1 MHQKHNA
8 YFYEQFT
15 KDRFMK
21 KLALHWQILI
31 AFILAILFGIF
42 LKDQVPYV
50 SWMGDI
56 FLRMLKMIVIPLVLS
71 SIISGIVNIG
81 GDGNFGKLGLKTIGY
96 YLMTSILAIATGLLL
111 VNLIKPGVGMDIS
124 SISLNETISIERPE
138 LSDIFIQ
145 IVPENIFEALAT
157 NDFLAVI
164 FFAILAGIYIS
175 KIDQKNNLILSDFFN
190 ATFELFM
197 KITMFVIQLAP
208 FGIFGLIVKVVAEQ
222 EDFGN
227 MVARLGTF
235 MVTVLAGILIH
246 SLITLPL
253 ITRFIGKARPFKHL
267 SNVKTTLITAFST
280 ASSAAALPLNIQETN
295 EKSGV
300 SHKITNFTLP
310 IGATVNMDGT
320 AIYIAAVVMFI
331 AQAKGVDMGI
341 KEQVLI
347 LITALMSSIGT
358 AGVPMASL
366 VIITIIL
373 EVLGLP
379 LELLALILPVDRI
392 LDMFRTATNVWG
404 DSCGAVVI
412 AKSENEQLNV

>member
-1 MHQKHNA
+1 
-8 YFYEQFT
+8 
-15 KDRFMK
+15 MK

-31 AFILAILFGIF
+31 AFILAIVFGIF
-42 LKDQVPYV
+42 FKEYVNYV

-71 SIISGIVNIG
+71 SVISGIVNIG
-81 GDGNFGKLGLKTIGY
+81 GDGNFGKLGLKTIAY
-96 YLMTSILAIATGLLL
+96 YLTTSTFAIIVGLFM
-111 VNLIKPGVGMDIS
+111 VNIIQPGVGMDIT
-124 SISLNETISIERPE
+124 SIAIEEEISIDRP
-138 LSDIFIQ
+138 SMGDIFIQ
-145 IVPENIFEALAT
+145 IVPENIFYALAN

-164 FFAILAGIYIS
+164 FFAIIAGIFIS
-175 KIDQKNNLILSDFFN
+175 KIDKKSNIILADFFN
-190 ATFELFM
+190 AFFELFM
-197 KITMFVIQLAP
+197 KITMFIIKLAP
-208 FGIFGLIVKVVAEQ
+208 YGIFGLIVKVVAEQ
-222 EDFGN
+222 KDFGN
-227 MVARLGTF
+227 MVASLGTF
-235 MVTVLAGILIH
+235 MLTVIGGILIH

-253 ITRFIGKARPFKHL
+253 LTRFIGKAKPFKHL

-280 ASSAAALPLNIQETN
+280 ASSAAALPLNMKETN

-300 SHKITNFTLP
+300 SYKITNFTLP
-310 IGATVNMDGT
+310 IGTTINMDGT

-379 LELLALILPVDRI
+379 LELMALILPVDRI
-392 LDMFRTATNVWG
+392 LDMFRTTTNVWG
-404 DSCGAVVI
+404 DSCGAVII
-412 AKSENEQLNV
+412 AKSEGEWLNV

>member
-1 MHQKHNA
+1 
-8 YFYEQFT
+8 
-15 KDRFMK
+15 MK
-21 KLALHWQILI
+21 KIALHWQILI

-81 GDGNFGKLGLKTIGY
+81 GNGNFGKLGLKTIGY

-124 SISLNETISIERPE
+124 SISLDETISIERPA

-235 MVTVLAGILIH
+235 MLTVIVGILIH

-253 ITRFIGKARPFKHL
+253 ITRFIGKAKPFKHL

-280 ASSAAALPLNIQETN
+280 ASSAAALPLNIKETN

>member
-1 MHQKHNA
+1 
-8 YFYEQFT
+8 
-15 KDRFMK
+15 MK

-31 AFILAILFGIF
+31 AFILAIVFGIF
-42 LKDQVPYV
+42 FKEYVNYV

-81 GDGNFGKLGLKTIGY
+81 SDGNFGRVGLKTIVY
-96 YLMTSILAIATGLLL
+96 YLTTSTFAIIVGLFM

-124 SISLNETISIERPE
+124 SITIEESIRFDRPD
-138 LSDIFIQ
+138 LGDIFIQ
-145 IVPENIFEALAT
+145 IVPENIFSAMAS
-157 NDFLAVI
+157 NDFLAII
-164 FFAILAGIYIS
+164 FFAIIAGVFIS
-175 KIDQKNNLILSDFFN
+175 KMDKKNNIILSGFFN
-190 ATFELFM
+190 AFFELFM
-197 KITMFVIQLAP
+197 KITIFVIKLAP

-222 EDFGN
+222 DDFGN
-227 MVARLGTF
+227 MVTKLGTF
-235 MVTVLAGILIH
+235 MLTVLVGLLIH

-253 ITRFIGKARPFKHL
+253 IMRFVGRANPFKHL

-280 ASSAAALPLNIQETN
+280 ASSAASLPLNMKETN

-310 IGATVNMDGT
+310 IGTTINMDGT

-331 AQAKGVDMGI
+331 AQAKGVDMGL

-379 LELLALILPVDRI
+379 LEMLALILPVDRI

-404 DSCGAVVI
+404 DSCGAVII
-412 AKSENEQLNV
+412 AKSEGEVLNV

>member
-1 MHQKHNA
+1 
-8 YFYEQFT
+8 
-15 KDRFMK
+15 MK
-21 KLALHWQILI
+21 KIALHWQILI
-31 AFILAILFGIF
+31 AFILAIIFGIF
-42 LKDQVPYV
+42 LKDHVQYV

-71 SIISGIVNIG
+71 SIISGIANIG
-81 GDGNFGKLGLKTIGY
+81 SDGNFGKLGLKTIAY
-96 YLMTSILAIATGLLL
+96 YLMTSVFAIATGLFL

-124 SISLNETISIERPE
+124 SISIDEAISIERPA

-145 IVPENIFEALAT
+145 IVPENIFQAMAS

-175 KIDQKNNLILSDFFN
+175 KLDNKNNLILSDFFN

-197 KITMFVIQLAP
+197 KITMFVIKLAP

-222 EDFGN
+222 NDFGN
-227 MVARLGTF
+227 MVAKLGTF
-235 MVTVLAGILIH
+235 MLTVIAGILIH

-253 ITRFIGKARPFKHL
+253 ITRFIGNAKPFKHL
-267 SNVKTTLITAFST
+267 NNVKTTLITAFST
-280 ASSAAALPLNIQETN
+280 ASSAAALPLNMKETN

-331 AQAKGVDMGI
+331 AQAKGVDMGL
-341 KEQVLI
+341 KEQILI

-379 LELLALILPVDRI
+379 LELLALILPVDRL

-412 AKSENEQLNV
+412 AKSEGEVLNV

>member
-1 MHQKHNA
+1 
-8 YFYEQFT
+8 
-15 KDRFMK
+15 MK
-21 KLALHWQILI
+21 KIALHWQILI
-31 AFILAILFGIF
+31 AFILAIIFGIF
-42 LKDQVPYV
+42 LKEHVQYV

-71 SIISGIVNIG
+71 SIISGIANIG
-81 GDGNFGKLGLKTIGY
+81 SDGNFGKLGLKTIAY
-96 YLMTSILAIATGLLL
+96 YLMTSVFAIATGLFL

-124 SISLNETISIERPE
+124 SISIDEAISIERPA

-145 IVPENIFEALAT
+145 IVPENIFQAMAS

-175 KIDQKNNLILSDFFN
+175 KLDNKNNLILSDFFN

-197 KITMFVIQLAP
+197 KITMFVIKLAP

-222 EDFGN
+222 NDFGN
-227 MVARLGTF
+227 MVAKLGTF
-235 MVTVLAGILIH
+235 MLTVIAGILIH

-253 ITRFIGKARPFKHL
+253 ITRFIGNAKPFKHL
-267 SNVKTTLITAFST
+267 NNVKTTLITAFST
-280 ASSAAALPLNIQETN
+280 ASSAAALPLNMKETN

-331 AQAKGVDMGI
+331 AQAKGVDMGL
-341 KEQVLI
+341 KEQILI

-379 LELLALILPVDRI
+379 LELLALILPVDRL

-412 AKSENEQLNV
+412 AKSEGEVLNV

>member
-1 MHQKHNA
+1 
-8 YFYEQFT
+8 
-15 KDRFMK
+15 MK

-31 AFILAILFGIF
+31 AFILAIVFGIF
-42 LKDQVPYV
+42 FKEYVNYV

-71 SIISGIVNIG
+71 SVISGIVNIG
-81 GDGNFGKLGLKTIGY
+81 GDGSFGKLGLKTITY
-96 YLMTSILAIATGLLL
+96 YITTSTFAIIVGLFL
-111 VNLIKPGVGMDIS
+111 VNIIQPGVGMDIT
-124 SISLNETISIERPE
+124 SIAIEEEISIDRP
-138 LSDIFIQ
+138 SMGDIFIQ
-145 IVPENIFEALAT
+145 IVPENIFYAMAN

-164 FFAILAGIYIS
+164 FFAIIAGVYIS
-175 KIDQKNNLILSDFFN
+175 KIDKKSNIILADFFN
-190 ATFELFM
+190 AFFELFM
-197 KITMFVIQLAP
+197 KITMFIIKLAP
-208 FGIFGLIVKVVAEQ
+208 YGIFGLIVKVVAEQ
-222 EDFGN
+222 KDFGN
-227 MVARLGTF
+227 MVASLGTF
-235 MVTVLAGILIH
+235 MLTVIGGILIH

-253 ITRFIGKARPFKHL
+253 ITRFIGKAKPFKHL

-280 ASSAAALPLNIQETN
+280 ASSAAALPLNLKETN

-310 IGATVNMDGT
+310 IGTTINMDGT

-341 KEQVLI
+341 KEQLLI

-358 AGVPMASL
+358 AGIPMASL

-392 LDMFRTATNVWG
+392 LDMFRTTANVWG
-404 DSCGAVVI
+404 DSCGAVII
-412 AKSENEQLNV
+412 AKSEGEVLNV

>member
-1 MHQKHNA
+1 
-8 YFYEQFT
+8 
-15 KDRFMK
+15 MK
-21 KLALHWQILI
+21 KIALHWQILI
-31 AFILAILFGIF
+31 AFILAIIFGIF
-42 LKDQVPYV
+42 LKDHVKYV

-71 SIISGIVNIG
+71 SIISGIANIG
-81 GDGNFGKLGLKTIGY
+81 SDGNFGKLGLKTIAY
-96 YLMTSILAIATGLLL
+96 YLMTSVFAIATGLFL

-124 SISLNETISIERPE
+124 SISIDEAISIERPA

-145 IVPENIFEALAT
+145 IVPENIFQAMAS

-175 KIDQKNNLILSDFFN
+175 KLDNKNNLILSDFFN

-197 KITMFVIQLAP
+197 KITMFVIKLAP

-222 EDFGN
+222 NDFGN
-227 MVARLGTF
+227 MVAKLGTF
-235 MVTVLAGILIH
+235 MLTVIAGILIH

-253 ITRFIGKARPFKHL
+253 ITRFIGNAKPFKHL
-267 SNVKTTLITAFST
+267 NNVKTTLITAFST
-280 ASSAAALPLNIQETN
+280 ASSAAALPLNMKETN

-331 AQAKGVDMGI
+331 AQAKGVDMGL
-341 KEQVLI
+341 KEQILI

-379 LELLALILPVDRI
+379 LELLALILPVDRL

-412 AKSENEQLNV
+412 AKSEGEVLNV

>member
-1 MHQKHNA
+1 
-8 YFYEQFT
+8 
-15 KDRFMK
+15 MK

-42 LKDQVPYV
+42 LKDQVQYV
-50 SWMGDI
+50 SWIGDI
-56 FLRMLKMIVIPLVLS
+56 FLRLLKMIVIPLVLS

-96 YLMTSILAIATGLLL
+96 YLMTSIFAITTGLVL

-124 SISLNETISIERPE
+124 SISVDESLSIERPA

-145 IVPENIFEALAT
+145 IVPENIFEAMAT

-175 KIDQKNNLILSDFFN
+175 KIDRKSNMVLADFFN
-190 ATFELFM
+190 AFFELFM
-197 KITMFVIQLAP
+197 KITLFVIKLAP

-227 MVARLGTF
+227 MVAKLGTF
-235 MVTVLAGILIH
+235 MFTVIAGILIH

-253 ITRFIGKARPFKHL
+253 ITRFIGKAKPFKHFG
-267 SNVKTTLITAFST
+267 NVRTTLITAFST
-280 ASSAAALPLNIQETN
+280 ASSAAALPLNMKETN

-310 IGATVNMDGT
+310 IGATINMDGT

-331 AQAKGVDMGI
+331 AQANGTDMGI

-404 DSCGAVVI
+404 DSCGAVII
-412 AKSENEQLNV
+412 AKSENEKLNV

>member
-1 MHQKHNA
+1 
-8 YFYEQFT
+8 
-15 KDRFMK
+15 MK

-31 AFILAILFGIF
+31 AFIIAILFGIF
-42 LKDQVPYV
+42 LKDQVQYV

-71 SIISGIVNIG
+71 SIISGIANIG

-96 YLMTSILAIATGLLL
+96 YLMTSVFAITTGLFL
-111 VNLIKPGVGMDIS
+111 VNLIKPGVGMDIT
-124 SISLNETISIERPE
+124 SISIDETISIERPA
-138 LSDIFIQ
+138 LSDIFIN
-145 IVPENIFEALAT
+145 IVPENIFQAMAT

-175 KIDQKNNLILSDFFN
+175 KLDKKNNLILSDFFS

-197 KITMFVIQLAP
+197 KITMFVIKLAP

-227 MVARLGTF
+227 MVAKLGTF
-235 MVTVLAGILIH
+235 MLTVIAGILIH
-246 SLITLPL
+246 SFITLPL
-253 ITRFIGKARPFKHL
+253 ITRFIGKAKPFKHL

-280 ASSAAALPLNIQETN
+280 ASSAASLPLNMKETN

-331 AQAKGVDMGI
+331 AQAKGVDLGI
-341 KEQVLI
+341 KEQILI

-379 LELLALILPVDRI
+379 LELLALILPVDRL

-412 AKSENEQLNV
+412 AKSEGEILNV

>member
-1 MHQKHNA
+1 
-8 YFYEQFT
+8 
-15 KDRFMK
+15 MK
-21 KLALHWQILI
+21 KIALHWQILI
-31 AFILAILFGIF
+31 AFILAILFGIL
-42 LKDQVPYV
+42 LKDQVKYV

-71 SIISGIVNIG
+71 SIISGIANFG
-81 GDGNFGKLGLKTIGY
+81 SDGNFGKLGLKTIGY
-96 YLMTSILAIATGLLL
+96 YLMTSVFAIATGLFL

-124 SISLNETISIERPE
+124 SISINEAITIERPE

-145 IVPENIFEALAT
+145 IVPENIFQAMAS

-175 KIDQKNNLILSDFFN
+175 KLDKRNNIILSNFFN
-190 ATFELFM
+190 ASFELFM
-197 KITMFVIQLAP
+197 KITMFVIKLAP

-227 MVARLGTF
+227 MVAKLGTF
-235 MVTVLAGILIH
+235 MLTVLAGILIH

-253 ITRFIGKARPFKHL
+253 ITRFIGKANPYKHL
-267 SNVKTTLITAFST
+267 NNVKTTLITAFST
-280 ASSAAALPLNIQETN
+280 ASSAAALPLNMKETN

-341 KEQVLI
+341 KEQILI

-412 AKSENEQLNV
+412 AKSEGEILNV

>member
-1 MHQKHNA
+1 
-8 YFYEQFT
+8 
-15 KDRFMK
+15 MK

-31 AFILAILFGIF
+31 AFIFAILFGIF
-42 LKDQVPYV
+42 LKGYVNYV

-81 GDGNFGKLGLKTIGY
+81 SDGNFGRLGLKTIAY
-96 YLMTSILAIATGLLL
+96 YLTTSTLAILIGLLM
-111 VNLIKPGVGMDIS
+111 VNLIQPGVGMDIS
-124 SISLNETISIERPE
+124 SIAIEESITFDRPSLG
-138 LSDIFIQ
+138 DIFIQ
-145 IVPENIFEALAT
+145 IVPENIFSAMAS

-164 FFAILAGIYIS
+164 FFAILAGIFIS
-175 KIDQKNNLILSDFFN
+175 KIDKKSNLVLSDFFN
-190 ATFELFM
+190 AFFELFM
-197 KITMFVIQLAP
+197 RITLFIIKLAP

-222 EDFGN
+222 KDFGN
-227 MVARLGTF
+227 MVASLGTF
-235 MVTVLAGILIH
+235 MLTVIGGILIH

-253 ITRFIGKARPFKHL
+253 LTRFIGKAKPFKHL

-280 ASSAAALPLNIQETN
+280 ASSAASLPLNMQETN

-300 SHKITNFTLP
+300 SHKVTNFTLP
-310 IGATVNMDGT
+310 IGTTINMDGT

-331 AQAKGVDMGI
+331 AQAKGVDMGL
-341 KEQVLI
+341 KEQILI

-379 LELLALILPVDRI
+379 LEMLALILPVDRI
-392 LDMFRTATNVWG
+392 LDMFRTTTNVWG
-404 DSCGAVVI
+404 DSCGAVII
-412 AKSENEQLNV
+412 AKSEGEELNV

>member
-1 MHQKHNA
+1 
-8 YFYEQFT
+8 
-15 KDRFMK
+15 MK